1 MDFKINDYSKE
12 VLKAKEEAVLKFLEE
27 TGLHLAGEAQ
37 AELENDPRRVDTGLL
52 RNSIT
57 YALDGQ
63 SPAATS
69 YRASYGSN
77 RWKSGKRKGMRLK
90 ATAKRAGEVKSGSYG
105 GSVPEEKNGAHAVYV
120 GTNVEYAIYVHE
132 GTRRMTANRFL
143 KNAFEKNM
151 DQIKEKLKQ
160 ALDNA

>member
-37 AELENDPRRVDTGLL
+37 AEIENDPRRFDTGLL

-63 SPAATS
+63 SPATTS

-77 RWKSGKRKGMRLK
+77 RFKSGKRKGMRYK
-90 ATAKRAGEVKSGSYG
+90 ATSKRAGEVKSGSYG
-105 GSVPEEKNGAHAVYV
+105 GTVPEEKNGAHAVYV
-120 GTNVEYAIYVHE
+120 GTNVEYA
-132 GTRRMTANRFL
+132 A
-143 KNAFEKNM
+143 
-151 DQIKEKLKQ
+151 
-160 ALDNA
+160 